1 MDLLILL
8 WLVISVIST
17 VILFFK
23 KKYSYWK
30 ERGIEYVEP
39 SFPLGNLSFGGNQL
53 LDFIQNMYNH
63 KQRGPLIGAYIIW
76 NPVAVPTDLDLI
88 QKILV
93 KDFNSFHARGM
104 YVNAEDD
111 PLSANMFSLDGEK
124 WKFIRSKLSPTFTSG
139 KMKFM
144 LPTVV
149 DVAERFNEILGDI
162 VKTQSVLEIKDLLAR
177 FTTDVIGSCA
187 FGVECNSLKDPNAI
201 FRYYGKKVIDE
212 PHSSPLMQILAAHYP
227 DLARKFHV
235 RITAKDVEQ
244 FFIETVR
251 KTVEYRERNN
261 IRRNDFLDLLIQMNK
276 DEDKN
281 DGHSKKLEK
290 LSLNV
295 LAAQAFLFF
304 LAGFET
310 SSTTMMYSL
319 YELALNSDI
328 QNKARREINAVL
340 ANHDGKLSYEA
351 MQEMI
356 YIEQIINEAL
366 RKYPP
371 VTFLIRK
378 TARDYQLPHSKAVIE
393 KGTEIFI
400 PAYGVHHDPE
410 IYPNPEIFDP
420 ERFSADEVKRRHP
433 MSFLAFG
440 DGPRN
445 CVGLRF
451 GKMQAKVGLIAL
463 IKNYQFAPCSKTSIR
478 LTFDPLK
485 AALTPKGGMFLD
497 VQKVD
502 RKII

>member
-8 WLVISVIST
+8 SLVISVVST
-17 VILFFK
+17 VIIFFK

-39 SFPLGNLSFGGNQL
+39 SFPMGNLSFGGNQL
-53 LDFIQNMYNH
+53 LDFIQNMY
-63 KQRGPLIGAYIIW
+63 KYKERGSLIGAYIIW
-76 NPVAVPTDLDLI
+76 KPVAVPTDLDLI

-104 YVNAEDD
+104 YVNEEDD
-111 PLSANMFSLDGEK
+111 PLSANMVSLDGEK

-144 LPTVV
+144 FPTVV
-149 DVAERFNEILGDI
+149 EIAERFNETLGDI
-162 VKTQSVLEIKDLLAR
+162 VKTESVLEIKELLAR

-201 FRYYGKKVIDE
+201 FRYYGKKAMDE
-212 PHSSPLMQILAAHYP
+212 PPSSPLMQILAIHYP

-235 RITAKDVEQ
+235 RIIAKDVEQ
-244 FFIETVR
+244 FFIESVR
-251 KTVEYRERNN
+251 KTIEYREKNN
-261 IRRNDFLDLLIQMNK
+261 IRRNDFLDLLIQINK

-281 DGHSKKLEK
+281 DGQSKK

-304 LAGFET
+304 SAGFET

-319 YELALNSDI
+319 YELALNPDI
-328 QNKARREINAVL
+328 QNKARQEINAVL

-371 VTFLIRK
+371 VIFLIRK
-378 TARDYQLPHSKAVIE
+378 AARDYQLPHSEAVIE

-420 ERFSADEVKRRHP
+420 KRFSADEVQCRHP

-463 IKNYQFAPCSKTSIR
+463 IKNYQFAPCSKTSIP

-485 AALTPKGGMFLD
+485 IGLTPRGGMFLD

-502 RKII
+502 RKFI